1 MNCAVEF
8 IRLSHS
14 MSQRKACFLT
24 SSAPLK
30 PSRDDISTVS
40 SWLIRSFGISPILL
54 SSSYKKQKRKFL
66 KTFIPDKQVLLSAV
80 PHPN

>member
-1 MNCAVEF
+1 
-8 IRLSHS
+8 
-14 MSQRKACFLT
+14 
-24 SSAPLK
+24 
-30 PSRDDISTVS
+30 
-40 SWLIRSFGISPILL
+40 LL